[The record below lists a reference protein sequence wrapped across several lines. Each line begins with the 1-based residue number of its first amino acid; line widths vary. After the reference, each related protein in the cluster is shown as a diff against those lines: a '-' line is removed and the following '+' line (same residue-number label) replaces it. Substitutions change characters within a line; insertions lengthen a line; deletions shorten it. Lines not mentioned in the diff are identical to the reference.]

1 MNWDQISVWPL
12 LAGLGLFLFG
22 IRLLE
27 SAVRSMAGRSF
38 RKFLIKN
45 TGTPLRSVLSGTLIT
60 ALLQSSAMVS
70 LLVMS
75 FAGAGIIGLPGEI
88 GRAHV

>member
-1 MNWDQISVWPL
+1 M
-12 LAGLGLFLFG
+12 
-22 IRLLE
+22 RLLE

-75 FAGAGIIGLPGEI
+75 FAGAGIIGLPGGI
-88 GRAHV
+88 GMILGANLEPLLQDGSFPL